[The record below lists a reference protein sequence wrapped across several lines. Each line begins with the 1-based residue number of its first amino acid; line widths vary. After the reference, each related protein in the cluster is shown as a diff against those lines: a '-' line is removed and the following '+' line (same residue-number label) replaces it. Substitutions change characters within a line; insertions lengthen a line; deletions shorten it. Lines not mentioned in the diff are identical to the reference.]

1 MTAADRGPTS
11 SRRRRATA
19 SLVLSGFPSFFRPL
33 GVVTVGGLGAI
44 VGGTLDDLTGGRLVG
59 NHLADLG
66 HREIAIIAGQPYATT
81 GIDRTAGCRAALG
94 ERGIEVPTDRIVHSR
109 FDAPSGHEVALELM
123 RSANPPTAIFAV
135 NDITAIGAMGAL
147 RDCGLTGGRDV
158 AVVGF
163 NDISIAADL
172 PTPLGTVRSLL
183 HEMGRQA
190 AGLSY
195 WSASKAAPR
204 ELSKARS

>member
-33 GVVTVGGLGAI
+33 GDRRRTWGDRRRD
-44 VGGTLDDLTGGRLVG
+44 TNDLTGGRLVG

-81 GIDRTAGCRAALG
+81 GIDRTAGCLAALG

-172 PTPLGTVRSLL
+172 PTPLSTVRSLL